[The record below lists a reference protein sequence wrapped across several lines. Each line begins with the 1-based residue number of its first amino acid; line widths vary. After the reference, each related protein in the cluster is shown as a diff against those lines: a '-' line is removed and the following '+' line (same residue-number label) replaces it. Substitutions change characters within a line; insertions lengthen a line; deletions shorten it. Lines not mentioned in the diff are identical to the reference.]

1 MNNRSL
7 LQALAIGA
15 LVLAAAAAIA
25 IGAYNA
31 GVAHGMAESAR
42 AVAAPP
48 AGIPVYP
55 YAWGRP
61 WGAGF
66 FPVFPIFFFLF
77 LFVVLRG
84 LVWRRHWHGGW
95 GGGYGYHGVPPAF
108 EEWHRRAHAEQP
120 PTPASGGTT

>member
-7 LQALAIGA
+7 LQALAVGA
-15 LVLAAAAAIA
+15 LVLAVAAAIA

-31 GVAHGMAESAR
+31 GVAHGVAESAR
-42 AVAAPP
+42 AVAAPQ
-48 AGIPVYP
+48 AGTLVYP

-61 WGAGF
+61 WGFGF

-84 LVWRRHWHGGW
+84 LLWRGQWRGGW
-95 GGGYGYHGVPPAF
+95 GGYGYHGVPPAF

-120 PTPASGGTT
+120 PAPPSGGTT